1 MASSINSDLM
11 ENYEKWLKEK
21 LESSVNDPNS
31 DLLVVLNF
39 IISTVSDDETSDE
52 EKKESIV
59 PFLQELNQVNHNIR
73 LYSSFIYLIVSILE
87 RFRI

>member
-52 EKKESIV
+52 EKKENIV
-59 PFLQELNQVNHNIR
+59 PFLQELNQVNHNSR
-73 LYSSFIYLIVSILE
+73 
-87 RFRI
+87 